1 VGNSSQLELTVC
13 AGSTVRRGVA
23 VGRAEEDN
31 GTLEEVTSII
41 SRW

>member
-1 VGNSSQLELTVC
+1 MGNSSQLDQTDC